1 MGLLQWFAYR
11 SPRKQKRDYR
21 KYDAWAFPYG
31 DTQQAIIQELLKG
44 LFPKEAPRIAMARY
58 LIGREGYV
66 GDFEEEAED
75 REGITQ
81 ETCRLQAGLR
91 LRNQMN
97 GVAGEE
103 LGRYLAL
110 IEADA
115 QIGEDLN
122 YPSLDQLRQN
132 GTELAAWFQE
142 NRKKLQ

>member
-11 SPRKQKRDYR
+11 SPRKQKRDSR

-31 DTQQAIIQELLKG
+31 DVQQEIIEKLLKG
-44 LFPKEAPRIAMARY
+44 LFPKESPRIAMARY
-58 LIGREGYV
+58 LIGREGYI

-81 ETCRLQAGLR
+81 ENCRLRAGLR

-97 GVAGEE
+97 GMVGED

-115 QIGEDLN
+115 QIDEDLN
-122 YPSLDQLRQN
+122 YPSLEQLRQK
-132 GTELAAWFQE
+132 GSELTAWFLQ
-142 NRKKLQ
+142 NKKKL

>member
-11 SPRKQKRDYR
+11 SPRKQKRDSR

-31 DTQQAIIQELLKG
+31 DAQRKIIQELLKD

-58 LIGREGYV
+58 LIGREGYI

-75 REGITQ
+75 REAFTR
-81 ETCRLQAGLR
+81 EDCLLQAGLR

-97 GVAGEE
+97 GAVDEE
-103 LGRYLAL
+103 IGRYLAL

-122 YPSLDQLRQN
+122 YPSADRLRQN
-132 GTELAAWFQE
+132 GAELADWFLK
-142 NRKKLQ
+142 NRKKL

>member
-1 MGLLQWFAYR
+1 
-11 SPRKQKRDYR
+11 
-21 KYDAWAFPYG
+21 
-31 DTQQAIIQELLKG
+31 
-44 LFPKEAPRIAMARY
+44 MARY

-81 ETCRLQAGLR
+81 ENCRLQAGLR

-97 GVAGEE
+97 GVAGED

>member
-11 SPRKQKRDYR
+11 SPRKQKRDSR

-31 DTQQAIIQELLKG
+31 DAQRKIIQELLKD
-44 LFPKEAPRIAMARY
+44 LFPKEAPRIAMTRY
-58 LIGREGYV
+58 LIGREGYI

-75 REGITQ
+75 REAFTR
-81 ETCRLQAGLR
+81 EDCLLQAGLR

-97 GVAGEE
+97 GAVDEE
-103 LGRYLAL
+103 IGRYLAL

-122 YPSLDQLRQN
+122 YPSADRLRQN
-132 GTELAAWFQE
+132 GAELADWFLK
-142 NRKKLQ
+142 NRKKL